1 MSHPTSTISLPEE
14 KVENWTQV
22 IQPTKGWQL
31 IDLNEL
37 WHYKDLLYFL
47 TIRGIKAKY
56 AQSVLGVGWAI
67 IQPLVQTLVFTVI
80 FGNLAQMGSDGV
92 PYILFSFCAMV
103 PWTYFSNIL
112 TESTNSLVQNKAML
126 SKVYFPRLVLPL
138 SAVFSK
144 LLDFAIGFLVMLG
157 LFVYYR
163 FIPGTEVA
171 IFPLLLLILIMTSL
185 GTGMILSAMAVQ
197 YRDIQYAMSFMVR
210 ILMYSV
216 PVVYSI
222 SIIPEKYLYFYALNP
237 MVGVIEGMR
246 AAFLGTKEIPWDLI
260 GIGGIV
266 ALILFIFGAF
276 YFRRMEKSFADIA

>member
-1 MSHPTSTISLPEE
+1 MEFSNKILDTVHE
-14 KVENWTQV
+14 KEGNWIQV
-22 IQPTKGWQL
+22 IKPSKGWQL
-31 IDLNEL
+31 IDLKEL
-37 WHYKDLLYFL
+37 WRYKDLLYFL
-47 TIRGIKAKY
+47 IIRGIKAKY

-92 PYILFSFCAMV
+92 PYVLFSFCAMV

-112 TESTNSLVQNKAML
+112 TESSNSLVQNKDML

-138 SAVFSK
+138 SSVFSK
-144 LLDFAIGFLVMLG
+144 LLDFGIGFIVMIG
-157 LFVYYR
+157 LFLYYQ
-163 FIPGTEVA
+163 FLPGPA
-171 IFPLLLLILIMTSL
+171 IIIFPLLMLILIMTSL

-197 YRDIQYAMSFMVR
+197 YRDVQYAMSFMVR

-222 SIIPEKYLYFYALNP
+222 QIIPEKYLYFYALNP

-246 AAFLGTKEIPWDLI
+246 AAFLGTREIPWDLI
-260 GIGGIV
+260 GIGGLV
-266 ALILFIFGAF
+266 GVGLFIFGAF
-276 YFRRMEKSFADIA
+276 YFRKMEKTFADIA